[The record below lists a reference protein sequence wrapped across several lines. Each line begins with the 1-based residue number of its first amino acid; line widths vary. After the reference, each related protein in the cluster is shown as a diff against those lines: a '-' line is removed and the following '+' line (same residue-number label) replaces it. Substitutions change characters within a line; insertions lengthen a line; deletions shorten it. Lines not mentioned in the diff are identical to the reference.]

1 MEAKHNNFCSL
12 ECMLY
17 EQNRFTNAAS
27 MGKVKSKKKKKV
39 FTKKSGVRD
48 NCIHKT
54 IMQQYR

>member
-27 MGKVKSKKKKKV
+27 MGKVKSKKKGFFFYKEE
-39 FTKKSGVRD
+39 
-48 NCIHKT
+48 
-54 IMQQYR
+54 